1 MAIDEA
7 AFAAG
12 LEKMREVYAAELAPP
27 GSQKL
32 GLSPFSDETMGTLFA
47 RVWSRP
53 GLSMRDRRL
62 LVIAATASLGRADL
76 IEVQV
81 YGALANGELTIA
93 ELDEVLL
100 HLAFY
105 VGWPNATA
113 IQTGIRNAHAR
124 IIKDGKG

>member
-7 AFAAG
+7 AYAAG
-12 LEKMREVYAAELAPP
+12 LEKMREVYAADLAPP

-32 GLSPFSDETMGTLFA
+32 GLSPFSDETMGTLFG
-47 RVWSRP
+47 RIWSRP
-53 GLSMRDRRL
+53 GLSTRDRRL
-62 LVIAATASLGRADL
+62 LVLPVAAMLGRADL

-81 YGALANGELTIA
+81 YGALANGELTKA
-93 ELDEVLL
+93 ELDEILL

-113 IQTGIRNAHAR
+113 LQTGIRNAYAR
-124 IIKDGKG
+124 IATDGKG